1 MLITEL
7 ERIKESYKQQ
17 QEFLK
22 NVSEEQRRN
31 LLQKSREEY
40 EILKNNLLNNVKD
53 EFMKLINNQQSNA
66 EILRYL
72 EFQPQKKN
80 MYVELIN
87 LKKKV
92 VVPAKKQKPHKDMK
106 FEEDQKEIFRQLNEN
121 GVSTQDLFI
130 WTENIIYKNK
140 MFLVPGDFVRLRSNM
155 KVTIQGTIL
164 CITGAQL
171 KIKTKEGDLIFSKD
185 DFDNGCLSFVG
196 PYDVQ

>member
-53 EFMKLINNQQSNA
+53 EFMKLINNQQ
-66 EILRYL
+66 
-72 EFQPQKKN
+72 KN

>member
-92 VVPAKKQKPHKDMK
+92 VVPAKKQKPLH
-106 FEEDQKEIFRQLNEN
+106 R
-121 GVSTQDLFI
+121 
-130 WTENIIYKNK
+130 
-140 MFLVPGDFVRLRSNM
+140 RAHR
-155 KVTIQGTIL
+155 
-164 CITGAQL
+164 AA
-171 KIKTKEGDLIFSKD
+171 
-185 DFDNGCLSFVG
+185 
-196 PYDVQ
+196 

>member
-80 MYVELIN
+80 MYVSM
-87 LKKKV
+87 
-92 VVPAKKQKPHKDMK
+92 A
-106 FEEDQKEIFRQLNEN
+106 F
-121 GVSTQDLFI
+121 LF
-130 WTENIIYKNK
+130 
-140 MFLVPGDFVRLRSNM
+140 
-155 KVTIQGTIL
+155 
-164 CITGAQL
+164 
-171 KIKTKEGDLIFSKD
+171 
-185 DFDNGCLSFVG
+185 
-196 PYDVQ
+196 